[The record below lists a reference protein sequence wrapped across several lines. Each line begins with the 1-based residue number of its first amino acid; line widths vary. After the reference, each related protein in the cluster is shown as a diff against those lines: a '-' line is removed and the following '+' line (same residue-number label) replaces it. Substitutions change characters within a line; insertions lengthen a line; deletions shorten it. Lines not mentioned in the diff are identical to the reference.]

1 MKQQNLKQKKDIAPK
16 SKEFRS
22 WILWKVIDKD
32 KNNSLNIWILDDPKI
47 WDTQL
52 KTEMPTS
59 GDLKSGDCPLFTT
72 PTHPPPPEK
81 LTQLPMGMT

>member
-59 GDLKSGDCPLFTT
+59 GDLKSGDCPFFTT
-72 PTHPPPPEK
+72 PTPTPPEK
-81 LTQLPMGMT
+81 LTQPPMGMT